1 MSNEAVPPAHA
12 SEIDHA
18 LLVVI
23 SAPSGTGKTTLAHRL
38 IAETPGSIFSVSCT
52 TRAQR
57 RGERDG
63 IDYQFL
69 STERFSEMIQEDAFA
84 EWAPVLDHFY
94 GTPRAT
100 VEMALKEG
108 RLALFDIDVQGG
120 EQLKARYPQTVT
132 VFVMPPSRAEL
143 ARRLRLRGTES
154 EEQFQKR
161 LLSAESEIR
170 RARGYDYLLYNDDLE
185 KALSDLRAIVR
196 AEGLR
201 TRRFKAGLPAF

>member
-1 MSNEAVPPAHA
+1 
-12 SEIDHA
+12 
-18 LLVVI
+18 
-23 SAPSGTGKTTLAHRL
+23 
-38 IAETPGSIFSVSCT
+38 
-52 TRAQR
+52 
-57 RGERDG
+57 
-63 IDYQFL
+63 
-69 STERFSEMIQEDAFA
+69 
-84 EWAPVLDHFY
+84 
-94 GTPRAT
+94 
-100 VEMALKEG
+100 MALKEG

-154 EEQFQKR
+154 EEQIQKR